1 MWKGGYTFPEATL
14 FARGAQRVLFA
25 PGGAQRELDTSG
37 RTRAMTGQPAPPK
50 RRCRAR
56 DLRVPVHPEE
66 GAAIEAN
73 ARAVGMSVAAY
84 LRAVGAGYQPRAL
97 VDREQIAQ
105 LLRINGDLGR
115 LGGLLKLW
123 LTDDAKLNQFDRGQI
138 RQVIL
143 AALRRIEENQGEL
156 RTVARRALRE
166 TGEP

>member
-1 MWKGGYTFPEATL
+1 M
-14 FARGAQRVLFA
+14 
-25 PGGAQRELDTSG
+25 TS
-37 RTRAMTGQPAPPK
+37 QSAPPK
-50 RRCRAR
+50 RRRRAR

-66 GAAIEAN
+66 GEAIEAN

-84 LRAVGAGYQPRAL
+84 LRAVGAGYEPRAL
-97 VDREQIAQ
+97 VDREQIAE